1 MNYGFF
7 RKPSRYI
14 DSEVNSVKR
23 AGKVRVALCFPDTYE
38 IGMSHIGLKILYSII
53 NSRPG
58 ASAERV
64 FAPWTDLEKY
74 LRAAKQPLC
83 SLESGRP
90 LSEFDILGF
99 TLQYELSYTNILNM
113 LDLADIPLH
122 AARRDDDMP
131 LVIAG
136 GPCAVNP
143 LPLEPFMDAF
153 VIGDGEEL
161 INEILDITEGSAE
174 RKKSDILRSLAETD
188 GIYVPSVHRKPGTTV
203 KRRFIDN
210 LDNAPYPD
218 APVVPY
224 MQTVHDR
231 AAIEISR
238 GCTRG
243 CRFCQAGMTYRP
255 LRERSVENILSIA
268 SRSLLNTG
276 YEEISFTS
284 LSSGD
289 YSELLTLIRKF
300 NFLCRD
306 AHVSVSLPSLRVGAI
321 SREILREIKSER
333 KTGFTIAPEA
343 GTDRLRAVIN
353 KDFTMQEYE
362 SSLRMLFSE
371 GWRQIKLYFMI
382 GLPTETQADIDG
394 LIDMAVFA
402 ARLGGKVTG
411 KGVRVNVGISPFVPR
426 PHTPFQWVGQ
436 EAMDLLREKQDH
448 IKKAFHRR
456 NIAFK
461 GQHVEV
467 SLLEAVFAR
476 GGNECAGLLENAWRE
491 GCRFDG
497 WSEMFDFEKWLAA
510 ADRSGIDL
518 HAAAR
523 REFKI
528 DEPLP
533 WDMIDNGVTVDYLR
547 QEYGEAMAGKITVD
561 CRMKCTGCGLKCAL
575 PSGDKSDKASDAGRE
590 KAAFSPVIMRNTP
603 RSGIRVRFSRTGILR
618 YLSHRE
624 MITAV
629 VRAMRRAR
637 IPIAYSAGF
646 HPHPRISFGP
656 ALPVGIEGL
665 NEYFDVEL
673 ACIFDCG
680 VFIASVNSVLP
691 DGIRLSDAKPLSRKE
706 PSLEKLISYY
716 EYVLTIDPASSGSID
731 KFMGLESCEVERKGK
746 SVDIRKTV
754 HSCLVEGDRLSII
767 LQDRN
772 GIKPRV
778 PETLAAMLNIEPDAV
793 SKLDVRRTG
802 LYGYN
807 KATLIETLQERK
819 SWQER

>member
-14 DSEVNSVKR
+14 DNEVNAVKR
-23 AGKVRVALCFPDTYE
+23 AGKIRVALCFPDTYE

-64 FAPWTDLEKY
+64 FAPWTDFEDY
-74 LRAAKQPLC
+74 LRSNKLPLC

-113 LDLADIPLH
+113 LDLAGIPLQ
-122 AARRDDDMP
+122 ASRRDDDMP
-131 LVIAG
+131 LVVAG

-153 VIGDGEEL
+153 VIGDGEDV
-161 INEILDITEGSAE
+161 ITEILDVIEGSE
-174 RKKSDILRSLAETD
+174 GRKKSDILLSLSRIE
-188 GIYVPSVHRKPGTTV
+188 GIYVPSIHNSDGHVT
-203 KRRFIDN
+203 KRRFIDD
-210 LDNAPYPD
+210 LDRAPYPD
-218 APVVPY
+218 SPVVPY

-231 AAIEISR
+231 VAIEISR

-243 CRFCQAGMTYRP
+243 CRFCQAGMIYRP

-268 SRSLLNTG
+268 SRALLHTG
-276 YEEISFTS
+276 HEEVSFTS

-289 YSELLTLIRKF
+289 YSDLLTLIRKF

-321 SREILREIKSER
+321 NRDILREIKSER

-362 SSLRMLFSE
+362 STLQMLFSE

-382 GLPTETQADIDG
+382 GLPTETRADIDG

-402 ARLGGKVTG
+402 ARTGGKITG
-411 KGVRVNVGISPFVPR
+411 KGVRVNVGISAFVPR

-448 IKKAFHRR
+448 IRRAFHRR

-461 GQHVEV
+461 GQHVEL
-467 SLLEAVFAR
+467 SLLEAVFSR
-476 GGNECAGLLENAWRE
+476 GGRECAGLIEQAWRA
-491 GCRFDG
+491 GCRFDA
-497 WSEMFDFEKWLAA
+497 WSEMFDFDRWHAA

-523 REFKI
+523 REFRM

-533 WDMIDNGVTVDYLR
+533 WNIIDNGVTEGYLR
-547 QEYGEAMAGKITVD
+547 KEYERALSGRITAD
-561 CRMKCTGCGLKCAL
+561 CRTQCTGCGIQCAVSIEDRGAE
-575 PSGDKSDKASDAGRE
+575 PAAATVKAD
-590 KAAFSPVIMRNTP
+590 FSPVIMRHTP
-603 RSGIRVRFSRTGILR
+603 RSGIRVKFSRTGILR
-618 YLSHRE
+618 FLSHRE
-624 MITAV
+624 MITV
-629 VRAMRRAR
+629 IVRAMRRAR
-637 IPIAYSAGF
+637 IPIAYSKGF
-646 HPHPRISFGP
+646 HPHPKVSFGP

-673 ACIFDCG
+673 ASLLDCG
-680 VFIASVNSVLP
+680 IFLSSVNSTLP
-691 DGIRLSDAKPLSRKE
+691 EGIRLIDARPLPRKE
-706 PSLEKLISYY
+706 PSLEKSISFY
-716 EYVLTIDPASSGSID
+716 EYEVVIDPSRGESID
-731 KFMGLESCEVERKGK
+731 RFMARTSWEVERKGK
-746 SVDIRKTV
+746 LVDIRKTV
-754 HSCLVEGDRLSII
+754 HSCSFENDRLKII
-767 LQDRN
+767 LQDRD
-772 GIKPRV
+772 GVKARL
-778 PETLAAMLNIEPDAV
+778 PETLAAMLNMDPDAV
-793 SKLDVRRTG
+793 PELNVRRTG

-807 KATLIETLQERK
+807 KAVLIDTLQESM
-819 SWQER
+819 SWRER